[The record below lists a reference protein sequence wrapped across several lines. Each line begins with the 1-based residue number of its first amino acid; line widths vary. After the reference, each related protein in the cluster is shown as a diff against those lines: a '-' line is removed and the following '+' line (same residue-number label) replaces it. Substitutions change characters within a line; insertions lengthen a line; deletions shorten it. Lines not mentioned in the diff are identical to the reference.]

1 MSLDEHFNEIITKIK
16 SGQRVLNFKLTDGI
30 LFRESQGTDKICLPE
45 NLLEHV
51 FWNEHHSIHGQHRSP
66 SQICN
71 TLMKTYYAV
80 NMFKKFT
87 GFANRCHFCMVN
99 KPNNSKA
106 QVIQVDMKV
115 TAPRQV
121 WGFDICGGLSVTK
134 LGHSL
139 IYIYVDTFSNYVQ
152 LIPASSKSAD
162 SIINSIKNNILTPFG
177 PPLAIRSD
185 GEHGL
190 VTSQAAKEFT
200 ASHGVQVL
208 PTAAYSPWTNGLSET
223 VVKMTKKLVRTV
235 CDASGNDQ
243 WDEQLHLLSWAI
255 NSSVGRYKFS
265 PEEMMYGRVS
275 RRPIDPLWV
284 DWTAKDEEEHM
295 AHVKQ
300 NLDKIHAVVADLR
313 QKHRQQEADRKNV
326 TRQAKLFKE
335 GDLVYVLSGLFTA
348 PSGLLV
354 KKLGPFLVE
363 EISAHGQTALQQ

>member
-1 MSLDEHFNEIITKIK
+1 MSDSDSDASGELPSAPGAPASPSPPPSPPPTSPPPSPPPSQPPPSPPDSDHEDDPFAEEDGNEQPSFPAFQVLLRIIKDGHISLETLKHALSLDEHFNEIITKIK

-51 FWNEHHSIHGQHRSP
+51 FWNEHHSMHGQHRSP

-208 PTAAYSPWTNGLSET
+208 PTAVLFA
-223 VVKMTKKLVRTV
+223 V
-235 CDASGNDQ
+235 DQ
-243 WDEQLHLLSWAI
+243 RSL
-255 NSSVGRYKFS
+255 
-265 PEEMMYGRVS
+265 
-275 RRPIDPLWV
+275 
-284 DWTAKDEEEHM
+284 
-295 AHVKQ
+295 
-300 NLDKIHAVVADLR
+300 
-313 QKHRQQEADRKNV
+313 
-326 TRQAKLFKE
+326 
-335 GDLVYVLSGLFTA
+335 
-348 PSGLLV
+348 
-354 KKLGPFLVE
+354 
-363 EISAHGQTALQQ
+363 